1 MASKKKAPPS
11 FVIKFEPM
19 QVSIERRTKQK
30 KWVDADS
37 LYFRTNDG
45 VTRIQYAGEIAEEA
59 YNEIQMPSDPE
70 FLRYLAK
77 KLKALA
83 KKLEK

>member
-19 QVSIERRTKQK
+19 QVLIERRGKQK
-30 KWVDADS
+30 KWVDADT
-37 LYFRTNDG
+37 LYFRTDDG
-45 VTRIQYAGEIAEEA
+45 MARIQYAGDIADEA

-70 FLRYLAK
+70 FLRELAK